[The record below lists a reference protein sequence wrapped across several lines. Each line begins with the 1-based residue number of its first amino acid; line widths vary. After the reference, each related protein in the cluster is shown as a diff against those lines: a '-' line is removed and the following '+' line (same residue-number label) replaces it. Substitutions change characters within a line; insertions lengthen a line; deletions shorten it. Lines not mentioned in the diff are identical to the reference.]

1 MSAFQPDFAKPDFAG
16 AQVRPSPNC
25 GERRNGRKPDM
36 LILHY
41 TGMATAQAALDWLCA
56 EESQV
61 SSHYF
66 VDEAGLITQMVPE
79 AARAWH
85 AGESNWKGETDNNSA
100 SIGIEIAHVGHLEDA
115 TPDFPDVQIEAV
127 IALCKDI
134 VERNGIAAER
144 VLAHSDIAP
153 MRKQDPGEMFP
164 WNRLYREGIG
174 HWVEPLPV
182 GGGRF
187 FQEGDSGQPVEALQ
201 TMLALYGY
209 GLEVDGVY
217 SAQTAAVVRAFQRHF
232 RPARVDGIADASTI
246 GTLHKLLSELPGVA

>member
-1 MSAFQPDFAKPDFAG
+1 MSAFEPDFQG
-16 AQVRPSPNC
+16 AQVRDSPNC
-25 GERRNGRKPDM
+25 GERRNGRRPDM
-36 LILHY
+36 LVMHY
-41 TGMATAQAALDWLCA
+41 TGMATAQEALDWLCSG
-56 EESQV
+56 ESQV

-66 VDEAGLITQMVPE
+66 VNEEGLITQMVPE
-79 AARAWH
+79 SVRAWH
-85 AGESNWKGETDNNSA
+85 AGESNWQGETDTNSA
-100 SIGIEIAHVGHLEDA
+100 SIGIEIAHVGHRDDE
-115 TPDFPDVQIEAV
+115 TPGFPDAQINAV
-127 IALCKDI
+127 IELSRDI
-134 VERNGIAAER
+134 IRRYSIPAQR

-153 MRKQDPGEMFP
+153 MRKQDPGETFP
-164 WNRLYREGIG
+164 WDRLHAEGVG

-217 SAQTAAVVRAFQRHF
+217 SSETSAVVRAFQRHF

>member
-1 MSAFQPDFAKPDFAG
+1 MSAFEPDFKG
-16 AQVRPSPNC
+16 AQVRQSPNC
-25 GERRNGRKPDM
+25 GERRNGRRPDM
-36 LILHY
+36 LVMHY
-41 TGMATAQAALDWLCA
+41 TGMATADEALDWLCSG
-56 EESQV
+56 ESQV

-66 VDEAGLITQMVPE
+66 VNEAGVITQMVPE
-79 AARAWH
+79 SVRAWH
-85 AGESNWKGETDNNSA
+85 AGESNWQGETDTNSA
-100 SIGIEIAHVGHLEDA
+100 SIGIEIAHVGHRDDS
-115 TPDFPDVQIEAV
+115 TPDFPDAQIRAV
-127 IALCKDI
+127 IELSRDI
-134 VERNGIAAER
+134 IERNPIPPQR

-153 MRKQDPGEMFP
+153 LRKQDPGETFP
-164 WNRLYREGIG
+164 WERLHAEGIG

-217 SAQTAAVVRAFQRHF
+217 SSETSAVVRAFQRHF
-232 RPARVDGIADASTI
+232 RPARVDGVADASTI